1 MRHESCTGRGF
12 SHIETEEEN
21 MLDKWF
27 EDIGKKIKALAK
39 WGFIVESVGILLACL
54 IMIFD
59 EPEFFFLLLLAP
71 VGVAL
76 AYVSSWLLYG
86 LGELIDKTV
95 DNERNTHKIA
105 RILDRM
111 EKGEEAPKAA
121 QTTELPPVLR
131 TTAAPAPKS
140 QPQPA
145 EGWTCSCGRWH
156 PKNETGCICGKVN
169 PILRAAFTKPKSA
182 PMRAAPVTPV
192 VSAPE
197 KPLKEQLTYA
207 LRYQTNEGM
216 ISYLES
222 LRNEEL
228 RPLLQQPKN
237 QIRGLVQ
244 QKINTL

>member
-1 MRHESCTGRGF
+1 
-12 SHIETEEEN
+12 

-131 TTAAPAPKS
+131 TTAASVPKS

-145 EGWTCSCGRWH
+145 EGWTCSCGRQH
-156 PKNETGCICGKVN
+156 PDYERGCICGKTRTPVTQ
-169 PILRAAFTKPKSA
+169 PQSD
-182 PMRAAPVTPV
+182 PMRAAPVAPV

-197 KPLKEQLTYA
+197 KSLKEQLAYA
-207 LRYQTNEGM
+207 LRYQTDEGM
-216 ISYLES
+216 INYLEGLQS
-222 LRNEEL
+222 EEL
-228 RPLLQQPKN
+228 RPLLQQPRN

-244 QKINTL
+244 QKINSL

>member
-1 MRHESCTGRGF
+1 
-12 SHIETEEEN
+12 

-27 EDIGKKIKALAK
+27 EDIGKKIKGLAK

-71 VGVAL
+71 VGIAVV
-76 AYVSSWLLYG
+76 YVSSWLLYG

-145 EGWTCSCGRWH
+145 
-156 PKNETGCICGKVN
+156 
-169 PILRAAFTKPKSA
+169 

-197 KPLKEQLTYA
+197 KSLKEQLAYA
-207 LRYQTNEGM
+207 LRYQTDEGM
-216 ISYLES
+216 INYLEGLQS
-222 LRNEEL
+222 EEL
-228 RPLLQQPKN
+228 RPLLQQPRDR
-237 QIRGLVQ
+237 IRGLVQ